1 MSHGVV
7 CPESNCAHP
16 VDVKRGMTIR
26 SKEGLEMGKVAAVV
40 LSRDRH
46 TATHILLCRLPEMS
60 GYWLVSVDLIEEVCD
75 ESVQLS
81 IPMQGVDALPC
92 WKSA

>member
-1 MSHGVV
+1 
-7 CPESNCAHP
+7 
-16 VDVKRGMTIR
+16 
-26 SKEGLEMGKVAAVV
+26 MGKVAAVV

-46 TATHILLCRLPEMS
+46 IATHILLGRLPEMS
-60 GYWLVSVDLIEEVCD
+60 GYWLVSADLIEEVCD